1 MVRRSLNRNRNKKID
16 YKNLIHPFSP
26 QNILSEDCINQIH
39 ENALNLLEAVGI
51 SILLPEAVDLL
62 KKEGATVNSD
72 SLVFIP
78 KELVLNAIK
87 KAPKKYPLRAPNPEN
102 DLDIYLGRQLFASS
116 GG

>member
-1 MVRRSLNRNRNKKID
+1 MVRRSVNRNRNKKIN

-39 ENALNLLEAVGI
+39 ENALNLLEGVGI

-62 KKEGATVNSD
+62 KKEGATVNND
-72 SLVFIP
+72 GLVFIP

-87 KAPKKYPLRAPNPEN
+87 KAPKRYPLKAPNSEN
-102 DLDIYLGRQLFASS
+102 DLEI
-116 GG
+116 